1 MLAQAECQGHRLR
14 TSAAGVV
21 EATGTL
27 AEAAIAVDREMAG
40 GSNNSRHLASV
51 ACSNQSHQF

>member
-1 MLAQAECQGHRLR
+1 MR

-27 AEAAIAVDREMAG
+27 AEAAIAVDPEMAE
-40 GSNNSRHLASV
+40 GSDNSRHLASV